1 VATALAT
8 VDPTSLSIDAIPMRD
23 ELDEG
28 YETIGS
34 FKDLFDVQGIED
46 PAAAVYDEAEVEE
59 RREAVLAWS
68 GDFLDVAHQ
77 DEIGAYLGAPSGTK
91 LHDRPKADQ
100 ARFYWRE
107 ADIEP
112 DAKLS
117 GLKNMARL
125 QRALIEEAREDLAE
139 TPDIGKLTKAD
150 NAVAFHDFRKR
161 VRSIAKLAIYLP
173 QMTKA
178 GDVDDSA
185 ELLEVVNEAVT
196 RYGAVNDRIVA
207 YERAK
212 ERDDD
217 DDDAD
222 EIADEIADAWADL
235 LEWQDDADLDE
246 VLDDLQATVRK

>member
-1 VATALAT
+1 MV
-8 VDPTSLSIDAIPMRD
+8 
-23 ELDEG
+23 
-28 YETIGS
+28 
-34 FKDLFDVQGIED
+34 
-46 PAAAVYDEAEVEE
+46 
-59 RREAVLAWS
+59 
-68 GDFLDVAHQ
+68 
-77 DEIGAYLGAPSGTK
+77 
-91 LHDRPKADQ
+91 
-100 ARFYWRE
+100 
-107 ADIEP
+107 
-112 DAKLS
+112 
-117 GLKNMARL
+117 
-125 QRALIEEAREDLAE
+125 
-139 TPDIGKLTKAD
+139 
-150 NAVAFHDFRKR
+150 
-161 VRSIAKLAIYLP
+161 
-173 QMTKA
+173 KA